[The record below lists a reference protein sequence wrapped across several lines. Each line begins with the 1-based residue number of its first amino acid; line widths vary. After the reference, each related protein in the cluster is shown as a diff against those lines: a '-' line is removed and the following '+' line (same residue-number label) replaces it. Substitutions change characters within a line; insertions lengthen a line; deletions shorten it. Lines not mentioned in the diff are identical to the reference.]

1 MKKIIIICA
10 CLLLCACGSKKNSEV
25 NKINNSVKKVEEV
38 KDTYKDDNN
47 TIVGLYLEKGRTLEL
62 VTDYS
67 TDIVSGKDI
76 GVYQIYFSNDNIVNL
91 NNKFGEEYY
100 NKIISLDNHE
110 SIKVGFNIK
119 YSLSNGE
126 NINQTITNPSNTI
139 TSGYILNYLYDD
151 YKNRNSNYYS
161 HIEESEYN
169 DDTLFTSIKLYANSI
184 DLLTSDIELTVFT
197 YDTDD
202 DFDELGNYR
211 GNSKYTVNISKK

>member
-1 MKKIIIICA
+1 MKKAIIICM
-10 CLLLCACGSKKNSEV
+10 CFILCACGSKKNNV
-25 NKINNSVKKVEEV
+25 VKKTNNIKKVEEV

-100 NKIISLDNHE
+100 NKIISLDNLE
-110 SIKVGFNIK
+110 NIKVGFNIK

-139 TSGYILNYLYDD
+139 TNGYILNYLYDD
-151 YKNRNSNYYS
+151 YKNRNSNFYS

-169 DDTLFTSIKLYANSI
+169 DDTLFTSIKLYANSVDMLI
-184 DLLTSDIELTVFT
+184 SNIELTVFT
-197 YDTDD
+197 YDTED
-202 DFDELGNYR
+202 DFDEFGNYR

>member
-100 NKIISLDNHE
+100 NKIISLDNLE
-110 SIKVGFNIK
+110 NIKVGFNIK

-126 NINQTITNPSNTI
+126 SINQTITNPSNTI
-139 TSGYILNYLYDD
+139 TNGYILNYLYDD
-151 YKNRNSNYYS
+151 YKNRNSNFYS

-202 DFDELGNYR
+202 DFENGNYR
-211 GNSKYTVNISKK
+211 GTSKYTINISNN

>member
-1 MKKIIIICA
+1 MKKIIIIFMCFI
-10 CLLLCACGSKKNSEV
+10 LCACGSKKNNV
-25 NKINNSVKKVEEV
+25 VKNTNNIKKVEEV

-91 NNKFGEEYY
+91 NSKFGEEYY
-100 NKIISLDNHE
+100 NKFISLDNLE
-110 SIKVGFNIK
+110 NIKVGFNIK

-139 TSGYILNYLYDD
+139 TNGYILNYLYDD
-151 YKNRNSNYYS
+151 YKNRNSNFYS

-169 DDTLFTSIKLYANSI
+169 DDTLFTSIKLYANSVDMLI
-184 DLLTSDIELTVFT
+184 SNIELTVFT
-197 YDTDD
+197 YDTED
-202 DFDELGNYR
+202 DFDEFGNYR

>member
-38 KDTYKDDNN
+38 KETYKDDNN

-76 GVYQIYFSNDNIVNL
+76 GVYQIYFSNDGIVNL
-91 NNKFGEEYY
+91 NSKFGEEYY
-100 NKIISLDNHE
+100 NKFISLDNHE

-119 YSLSNGE
+119 YS
-126 NINQTITNPSNTI
+126 
-139 TSGYILNYLYDD
+139 
-151 YKNRNSNYYS
+151 
-161 HIEESEYN
+161 
-169 DDTLFTSIKLYANSI
+169 
-184 DLLTSDIELTVFT
+184 
-197 YDTDD
+197 
-202 DFDELGNYR
+202 
-211 GNSKYTVNISKK
+211 

>member
-10 CLLLCACGSKKNSEV
+10 CLLLCACGSKKKSEV

-38 KDTYKDDNN
+38 KETYKDDNN

-76 GVYQIYFSNDNIVNL
+76 GVYQIYFSNDGIVNL
-91 NNKFGEEYY
+91 NSKFGEEYY
-100 NKIISLDNHE
+100 NKFISLDNHE

-139 TSGYILNYLYDD
+139 TNGYILNYLYDD
-151 YKNRNSNYYS
+151 YKNRNSNFYS